1 MISKMLKIL
10 IVAGQY
16 KYFEPIQL
24 KLNCN
29 YGNWAERKYA
39 FPICIFPVRSNSK
52 KLFLDKE
59 FRGIKERMF

>member
-1 MISKMLKIL
+1 MLKIL

-39 FPICIFPVRSNSK
+39 FPICIFSRS
-52 KLFLDKE
+52 
-59 FRGIKERMF
+59 IKQQETFPG